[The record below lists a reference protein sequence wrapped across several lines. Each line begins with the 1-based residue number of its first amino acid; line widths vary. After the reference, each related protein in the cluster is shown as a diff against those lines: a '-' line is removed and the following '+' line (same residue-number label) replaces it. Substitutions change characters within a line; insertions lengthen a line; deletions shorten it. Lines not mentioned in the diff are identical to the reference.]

1 MQLATILEKN
11 ATVFL
16 ANDNPAS
23 LVEHAIE
30 TGNHSPVAVPPYR
43 MSPLRKEILRKEINK
58 MLEEGI
64 IAESKS
70 PWAAPVVLV
79 PKRTAI

>member
-30 TGNHSPVAVPPYR
+30 SSNHSPSCCAAV
-43 MSPLRKEILRKEINK
+43 SNVTT
-58 MLEEGI
+58 
-64 IAESKS
+64 A
-70 PWAAPVVLV
+70 
-79 PKRTAI
+79 KRNITQRDQ